1 MKTQTQ
7 NLGMLRN
14 NKLASTIIKGAIGL
28 SIAVLFANCA
38 PDNDVIPYKPVADG
52 IALNER
58 FLDNRKDAAQEF
70 TIDASV
76 GGIVIGSQG
85 TKVEFQPN
93 SFGINGTAV
102 TGNVKVTLIEIYDK
116 ASMLLNNKST
126 LGQKANGDKE
136 ALKSAGEFFVDAK
149 QGSNELELLKNAKI
163 TSREIDPANA
173 DGAMQI
179 FRTGPLDDDC
189 DGIDDDCDWV
199 AADENNDGQQD
210 KPEIREGKGGTTGG
224 IVVTYGFD
232 ISSFGWTNLD
242 RWYSFA
248 GPKTKIFVDVPEGFN
263 GDNCAVFLSYDGEP
277 TALARM
283 DVYDTGAQMFTEHYG
298 SLPIGQQIHIIMV
311 AEIDGQLKYAINGAT
326 VVDNHIEIITSL
338 NPTTQSALE
347 SLINA
352 LP

>member
-7 NLGMLRN
+7 ILGN
-14 NKLASTIIKGAIGL
+14 TKLASTILKGAIGL
-28 SIAVLFANCA
+28 SIAFLFTNCA
-38 PDNDVIPYKPVADG
+38 PDNDVMPYKPVADG
-52 IALNER
+52 VALNER
-58 FLDNRKDAAQEF
+58 FLDNRNDAAQVF
-70 TIDASV
+70 TIDAAV
-76 GGIVIGSQG
+76 GGTITGSQG
-85 TKVEFQPN
+85 TKVEFQAN
-93 SFGINGTAV
+93 SFGINGNPV

-136 ALKSAGEFFVDAK
+136 ALKSAGEFFVAAV
-149 QGSNELELLKNAKI
+149 QGTNELDLIKKAKI
-163 TSREIDPANA
+163 TSREIDPTKV

-179 FRTGPLDDDC
+179 FRTGGKDDDC

-210 KPEIREGKGGTTGG
+210 KPQIREAKNTAGGV
-224 IVVTYGFD
+224 VVTYGFD
-232 ISSFGWTNLD
+232 ITAFGWTNLD
-242 RWYSFA
+242 RWYNYA
-248 GPKTKIFVDVPEGFN
+248 GPKTKIFIDVPEGFD

-283 DVYDTGAQMFTEHYG
+283 DIYDETAEMFTEHYG

-311 AEIDGQLKYAINGAT
+311 AEIDGQLHYAINAAT
-326 VVDNHIEIITSL
+326 VVNNHIEVITSL
-338 NPTTQSALE
+338 SPTTQNALE
-347 SLINA
+347 ALINA